1 MTGILLG
8 VCSLCLAFVLVIL
21 WMVMLLADYVGSS
34 LEDIIDRLDTLPA
47 PPVRTVK

>member
-1 MTGILLG
+1 MTAIMMGLL
-8 VCSLCLAFVLVIL
+8 SLNLAMVIVIL